1 MTVES
6 IWQNTVELLKEILKA
21 EEINRWIAPLAVI
34 SGQDQSVLSLSV
46 PNKFFIDWINDNYL
60 RAISEAVTQAAG
72 KTLSVKLV
80 VSDSRPSRKPRE
92 EFRPVQ
98 IQPELETAP
107 SFPFNHGL
115 NEKYIFENFV
125 VGDSNRFAHA
135 AAFGVSNLPGK
146 TYNPLFI
153 YSAAGL
159 GKTHLIN
166 AVGNHIKSSRPSA
179 RVAYV
184 SCENFTNQMI
194 KAIADKSMDAF
205 RKTYRNTDVLLID
218 DVQFL
223 GGKES
228 TQEEFFYTFNTL
240 YDQSRQIVLTSDKK
254 PKDIS
259 GLEDRLRSR
268 FEWGLIADIQ
278 TPDSETKAAIITKKA
293 QEEGLDL
300 PEDVAFRLA
309 STDDSNIR
317 VLEGYLVRV
326 AAYSSMTGQPISINL
341 TNHVLQDA
349 FYKNEVT
356 VEDVIKTVV
365 LRFGI
370 SLADLKSAKKNKAI
384 AEPRQIA
391 MYLARKMTKEPL
403 IRIGE
408 KFGGKDH
415 STVVHAV
422 KKIKSRMEEDFR
434 FRRDLDQLER
444 NIRTST

>member
-1 MTVES
+1 MKSLWENS
-6 IWQNTVELLKEILKA
+6 LRLLSERLDKK
-21 EEINRWIAPLAVI
+21 EINRWLLPLIPLDDDDPSILTLAA
-34 SGQDQSVLSLSV
+34 
-46 PNKFFIDWINDNYL
+46 PNKFFVKWINDYYL
-60 RAISEAVTQAAG
+60 STLISAIEEVSGRPLFIKIICKNIPSQIKITEPPAVSLTHKKA
-72 KTLSVKLV
+72 
-80 VSDSRPSRKPRE
+80 E
-92 EFRPVQ
+92 PV
-98 IQPELETAP
+98 PLP
-107 SFPFNHGL
+107 PNNLGL
-115 NEKYIFENFV
+115 NDKYVFTNFV

-153 YSAAGL
+153 HSPAGL

-166 AVGNHIKSSRPSA
+166 AIGNHVVSIHPDTKVS
-179 RVAYV
+179 YV

-194 KAIADKSMDAF
+194 KAISEKSMESF
-205 RKTYRNTDVLLID
+205 RKLYRNTDVLLID

-223 GGKES
+223 GDKES

-240 YDQSRQIVLTSDKK
+240 YDQNRQIVLASDKK
-254 PKDIS
+254 PKDIP

-278 TPDSETKAAIITKKA
+278 PPDVETKAAIISRKA
-293 QEEGLDL
+293 HDEGIDL
-300 PEDVAFRLA
+300 SEGVAYRLA
-309 STDDSNIR
+309 STEDSNIR

-326 AAYSSMTGQPISINL
+326 AAYSSMTGQPITINL
-341 TNHVLQDA
+341 ANHVLQDA
-349 FYKNEVT
+349 LYKKEVT
-356 VEDVIKTVV
+356 VDDIIKTVV

-370 SLADLKSAKKNKAI
+370 SLTDLKSSKKNKSI

-391 MYLARKMTKEPL
+391 MYLARKMTDEPL

-422 KKIKSRMEEDFR
+422 KKIKSRMENDFH
-434 FRRDLDQLER
+434 FRRDLDQLEK
-444 NIRTST
+444 NIRGVD

>member
-1 MTVES
+1 MKTVWEKTL
-6 IWQNTVELLKEILKA
+6 NLLKNRLPA
-21 EEINRWIAPLAVI
+21 EEVERWLVPLTPVEGGGN
-34 SGQDQSVLSLSV
+34 SDLTLSA
-46 PNKFFIDWINDNYL
+46 PNKFFRDW
-60 RAISEAVTQAAG
+60 V
-72 KTLSVKLV
+72 
-80 VSDSRPSRKPRE
+80 
-92 EFRPVQ
+92 
-98 IQPELETAP
+98 
-107 SFPFNHGL
+107 
-115 NEKYIFENFV
+115 NEKYLSSLEAAVEAIAGKPLSVGMVSSGAVSSFPPPRPSVRAAEPKKSAPAPTLSASMGLNKKYIFNNFV

-153 YSAAGL
+153 HSAAGL
-159 GKTHLIN
+159 GKTHLMN
-166 AVGNHIKSSRPSA
+166 AVGNHIASSNPEA

-184 SCENFTNQMI
+184 SCEDFTNQMI
-194 KAIADKSMDAF
+194 KAIAEKSMDAF
-205 RKTYRNTDVLLID
+205 RKLYRKTHVLLID

-240 YDQSRQIVLTSDKK
+240 YDQNRQIILASDKK
-254 PKDIS
+254 PKDIP

-278 TPDSETKAAIITKKA
+278 TPDTETKAAILSKKA

-300 PEDVAFRLA
+300 PEEVAYRLA

-326 AAYSSMTGQPISINL
+326 AAYSSMTGQPISLNL
-341 TNHVLQDA
+341 TNQVLQDA
-349 FYKNEVT
+349 FHKNEIT
-356 VEDVIKTVV
+356 VEDIIKTVV

-370 SLADLKSAKKNKAI
+370 SMVDLKSPKKNKAI

-391 MYLARKMTKEPL
+391 MYLARKMTDESL
-403 IRIGE
+403 VRIGN

-422 KKIKSRMEEDFR
+422 KKIKSRLEEDFH
-434 FRRDLDQLER
+434 FRKDLDQLER
-444 NIRTST
+444 SIRGLT

>member
-1 MTVES
+1 MES
-6 IWQNTVELLKEILKA
+6 LWQKTLELLNKSLKA
-21 EEINRWIAPLAVI
+21 EDLNRWIAPLVPL
-34 SGQDQSVLSLSV
+34 DDKDDSVLTLSV
-46 PNKFFIDWINDNYL
+46 PNKFFIDWISENYT
-60 RAISEAVTQAAG
+60 RSISEAAASAAG
-72 KTLSVKLV
+72 RPLSVNLV
-80 VSDSRPSRKPRE
+80 VSAHEPEQKPRPPQSQ
-92 EFRPVQ
+92 FRPG
-98 IQPELETAP
+98 PEKEPAP
-107 SFPFNHGL
+107 AFPFNHGL
-115 NEKYIFENFV
+115 NEKYLFENFV

-135 AAFGVSNLPGK
+135 AAFGVSNLPGQ

-166 AVGNHIKSSRPSA
+166 AVGNHIQASRPTA

-293 QEEGLDL
+293 QEEGLVL
-300 PEDVAFRLA
+300 PEEVAYRLA
-309 STDDSNIR
+309 STEDSNIR

-326 AAYSSMTGQPISINL
+326 AAYSSMTGQPISLNL

-349 FYKNEVT
+349 FYRNEIT
-356 VEDVIKTVV
+356 VEDIIKTVV

-370 SLADLKSAKKNKAI
+370 SLTDMKSAKKNKTI

-391 MYLARKMTKEPL
+391 MYLARKMTKESL
-403 IRIGE
+403 IRIGD

-434 FRRDLDQLER
+434 FRRDMDQLER
-444 NIRTST
+444 NIRSSS